1 LSAGTAI
8 AQAVW
13 GRVAELAAGFLAT
26 GDSKPMFKNPMA
38 YSKLQSLFLK

>member
-1 LSAGTAI
+1 M

-13 GRVAELAAGFLAT
+13 GRVAELSAGFLTT